1 MVLQDALENKGET
14 ICIIYKEIGL
24 LLFHQIEI
32 KLSEHKYEIETVL
45 IISIFKII
53 KFYFIKNNLLI
64 LIVI

>member
-24 LLFHQIEI
+24 LLFHQIGI

-45 IISIFKII
+45 IISIFKIM
-53 KFYFIKNNLLI
+53 KFYFIKK
-64 LIVI
+64 